1 MDQRRSNWNPRNQSG
16 KKHRTPIR
24 MAKKKSKAQQWE
36 ADKKWMK
43 KGDAKN
49 DKIDKEFKIAWPQ
62 LVRMVIVAMINQL
75 DTANITYL
83 GETNV
88 PHV

>member
-1 MDQRRSNWNPRNQSG
+1 
-16 KKHRTPIR
+16 
-24 MAKKKSKAQQWE
+24 
-36 ADKKWMK
+36 MK

-62 LVRMVIVAMINQL
+62 LVRMEIAATINQL

-83 GETNV
+83 GETNAPLV
-88 PHV
+88 